1 MTTKTQ
7 TMLTIALTAAVSVL
21 MVDRMIEPAQAAD
34 CASSMDVKWVEDR
47 ARDIS
52 AVLEI
57 TQIKIDTINMKLD
70 YLVNESKK

>member
-1 MTTKTQ
+1 
-7 TMLTIALTAAVSVL
+7 
-21 MVDRMIEPAQAAD
+21 MIEPAQAAD
-34 CASSMDVKWVEDR
+34 CASSMDVKWVENR

-70 YLVNESKK
+70 YLVNESEK